1 MNPKDKSVFQ
11 DALKEYDN
19 KDYKKCKK
27 SCDKVLSKNPSNQEA
42 LALKGLAE
50 LGLGD
55 KVLAEKLIKESLSI
69 GLKMKNSRVWQFY
82 ALFHKEQKN
91 YAQAVKCYNFACKY
105 DPDNLTII
113 KDLSNLL
120 LFLGR
125 YEDFS
130 KYSMQCVTTK
140 SSLSVNWVQYSLAEF
155 FLGNY
160 ENSLHLIESVIKNF
174 EDTMKKQELHEVIL
188 FKSNI
193 LFKLNKFDESIETLE
208 KEIGKNCVD
217 RVTFYEKIIKCC
229 LKNKNVE
236 KGVEYCKL
244 ALKINPENVFT
255 YLNYFNLKV
264 SGVNLTKYEDLFTL
278 EENSEQRK
286 NIYEILTKEIE
297 PNLNK
302 VKITEKMKLGLT
314 SGDEFKILFSQYFLK
329 SIKNNLPS
337 FFNNIKFIY
346 QYSQQKSKIPVIQE
360 IITSNISEIESKH
373 SLTKDILDLN
383 KDNSM
388 INIEPVFIWVYYFAS
403 QHFDIVGE
411 SEKAIEYINKAIK
424 STPTVVEF
432 FMVKSKILKHNLLYE
447 EASMAMGKAKDL
459 DLSDRYLNAK
469 HAKSIV
475 RKGDVDGSADV
486 MMEFVKNPL
495 FEENMLRYQ
504 CLWFKVETGCAY
516 LKQGK
521 LLMAHRMFKG
531 ILDNFKEMNE
541 DQNDFYN
548 YSLRRYMLSDFYN
561 LIINMKKMYKNPIVI
576 SSLFNLDLIRSGL
589 QAKYKKNEKDLD
601 KFKKQLEEEFKEA
614 KEKGDVKLYTFT
626 SYEELIKSIDND
638 LNEFL
643 SIIQSLTKCP
653 KVHYLCVKEFLLRNK
668 PIKALKSYLILLK
681 NENNNNF
688 FSYKANCLFNQF
700 LKDNEG
706 KLNNEVSE
714 FIKKK
719 INEIDSKKFETFN
732 NEGNSLEK
740 IKYQLLN
747 CENMFDENNEKSIEK
762 LVEEIKK
769 EEIRHSTSKL
779 LNEVFTY
786 ISLYLG
792 HEQLEKIQNKLREKV
807 KMKFENYDEEIK
819 GNLTLYQSEEEALK
833 LFPDFRHKKS
843 EKEKEG
849 ETKES
854 EKSDK

>member
-1 MNPKDKSVFQ
+1 M
-11 DALKEYDN
+11 
-19 KDYKKCKK
+19 
-27 SCDKVLSKNPSNQEA
+27 
-42 LALKGLAE
+42 ALKGLAE

-55 KVLAEKLIKESLSI
+55 KVLAEKLIKESLSV
-69 GLKMKNSRVWQFY
+69 GLKMKNSKVWQFY

-130 KYSMQCVTTK
+130 KYSLQCVTTK
-140 SSLSVNWVQYSLAEF
+140 SSLSVNWVQYSLAEY

-160 ENSLHLIESVIKNF
+160 ENALNLIESVIKNF

-217 RVTFYEKIIKCC
+217 RITFYEKIIKCC

-264 SGVNLTKYEDLFTL
+264 PEVNLTKYEDLFTL

-286 NIYEILTKEIE
+286 KIYEILTKEIE

-302 VKITEKMKLGLT
+302 VKITEKLKLGLT
-314 SGDEFKILFSQYFLK
+314 SGDEFKVLFSQYFLK

-346 QYSQQKSKIPVIQE
+346 QYSQQKSKIPIIQE

-373 SLTKDILDLN
+373 SLSKDILDLN
-383 KDNSM
+383 KDNNSL
-388 INIEPVFIWVYYFAS
+388 NIEPVFIWVYYFAS
-403 QHFDIVGE
+403 QHYDIVGE

-447 EASMAMGKAKDL
+447 EASLAMGKAKDL

-475 RKGDVDGSADV
+475 RKGDVDASADV

-561 LIINMKKMYKNPIVI
+561 LIINMKKMYKNPIVV
-576 SSLFNLDLIRSGL
+576 SSLFNLDLIRTGL
-589 QAKYKKNEKDLD
+589 QAKFKKNEKDLD
-601 KFKKQLEEEFKEA
+601 KFKKELEDEFKEA
-614 KEKGDVKLYTFT
+614 KEKGDVKIYNFT

-653 KVHYLCVKEFLLRNK
+653 RVHYLCVKEFLLRNK

-681 NENNNNF
+681 SENSNNF

-706 KLNNEVSE
+706 KLNKEVSE

-719 INEIDSKKFETFN
+719 INEIDSKKSETFN

-747 CENMFDENNEKSIEK
+747 CENMFDESNEKSIEK
-762 LVEEIKK
+762 LIEETKK

-807 KMKFENYDEEIK
+807 KMKFDNYDEEIK

-849 ETKES
+849 ETKENEKS
-854 EKSDK
+854 EKEKEGETKENEKK

>member
-1 MNPKDKSVFQ
+1 M
-11 DALKEYDN
+11 
-19 KDYKKCKK
+19 
-27 SCDKVLSKNPSNQEA
+27 
-42 LALKGLAE
+42 ALKGLAE

-55 KVLAEKLIKESLSI
+55 KVLAEKLIKESLSV
-69 GLKMKNSRVWQFY
+69 GLKMKNSKVWQFY

-130 KYSMQCVTTK
+130 KYSLQCVTTK
-140 SSLSVNWVQYSLAEF
+140 SSLSVNWVQYSLAEY

-160 ENSLHLIESVIKNF
+160 ENALNLIESVIKNF

-217 RVTFYEKIIKCC
+217 RITFYEKIIKCC

-264 SGVNLTKYEDLFTL
+264 PEVNLTKYEDLFTL

-286 NIYEILTKEIE
+286 KIYEILTKEIE

-302 VKITEKMKLGLT
+302 VKITEKLKLGLT
-314 SGDEFKILFSQYFLK
+314 SGDEFKVLFSQYFLK

-346 QYSQQKSKIPVIQE
+346 QYSQQKSKIPIIQE

-373 SLTKDILDLN
+373 SLSKDILDLN
-383 KDNSM
+383 KDNNSL
-388 INIEPVFIWVYYFAS
+388 NIEPVFIWVYYFAS
-403 QHFDIVGE
+403 QHFDIIGE

-447 EASMAMGKAKDL
+447 EASLAMGKAKDL

-475 RKGDVDGSADV
+475 RKGDVDASADV

-561 LIINMKKMYKNPIVI
+561 LIINMKKMYKNPIVV
-576 SSLFNLDLIRSGL
+576 SSLFNLDLIRTGL
-589 QAKYKKNEKDLD
+589 QAKFKKNEKDLD
-601 KFKKQLEEEFKEA
+601 KFKKELEEEFKEA

-653 KVHYLCVKEFLLRNK
+653 RVHYLCVKEFLLRNK

-681 NENNNNF
+681 SENSNNF

-706 KLNNEVSE
+706 KLNKEVSE

-719 INEIDSKKFETFN
+719 INEIDSKKSETFN

-747 CENMFDENNEKSIEK
+747 CENMFDESNEKSIEK
-762 LVEEIKK
+762 LIEETKK

-807 KMKFENYDEEIK
+807 KMKFDNYDEEIK

-849 ETKES
+849 ETKENEKS
-854 EKSDK
+854 EKEKEGETKENEKK

>member
-1 MNPKDKSVFQ
+1 M
-11 DALKEYDN
+11 
-19 KDYKKCKK
+19 
-27 SCDKVLSKNPSNQEA
+27 
-42 LALKGLAE
+42 ALKGLAE

-55 KVLAEKLIKESLSI
+55 KVLAEKLIKESLSV
-69 GLKMKNSRVWQFY
+69 GLKMKNSKVWQFY

-130 KYSMQCVTTK
+130 KYSLQCVTTK
-140 SSLSVNWVQYSLAEF
+140 SSLSVNWVQYSLAEY

-160 ENSLHLIESVIKNF
+160 ENALNLIESVIKNF

-217 RVTFYEKIIKCC
+217 RITYYEKIIKCC

-264 SGVNLTKYEDLFTL
+264 PEVNLTKYEDLFTL

-286 NIYEILTKEIE
+286 KIYEILTKEIE

-302 VKITEKMKLGLT
+302 VKITEKLKLGLT
-314 SGDEFKILFSQYFLK
+314 SGDEFKVLFSQYFLK

-346 QYSQQKSKIPVIQE
+346 QYSQQKSKIPIIQE

-373 SLTKDILDLN
+373 SLSKDILDLN
-383 KDNSM
+383 KDNNSL
-388 INIEPVFIWVYYFAS
+388 NIEPVFIWVYYFAS
-403 QHFDIVGE
+403 QHYDIVGE

-447 EASMAMGKAKDL
+447 EASLAMGKAKDL

-475 RKGDVDGSADV
+475 RKGDVDASADV

-561 LIINMKKMYKNPIVI
+561 LIINMKKMYKNPIVV
-576 SSLFNLDLIRSGL
+576 SSLFNLDLIRTGL
-589 QAKYKKNEKDLD
+589 QAKFKKNEKDLD
-601 KFKKQLEEEFKEA
+601 KFKKELEDEFKEA
-614 KEKGDVKLYTFT
+614 KEKGDVKIYNFT

-653 KVHYLCVKEFLLRNK
+653 RVHYLCVKEFLLRNK

-681 NENNNNF
+681 NENSNNF

-706 KLNNEVSE
+706 KLNKEVSE

-719 INEIDSKKFETFN
+719 INEIDSKKSETFN

-747 CENMFDENNEKSIEK
+747 CENMFDESNEKSIEK
-762 LVEEIKK
+762 LIEETKK

-807 KMKFENYDEEIK
+807 KMKFDNYDEEIK

-849 ETKES
+849 ETKENEKS
-854 EKSDK
+854 EKEKEGETKENEKK

>member
-1 MNPKDKSVFQ
+1 M
-11 DALKEYDN
+11 
-19 KDYKKCKK
+19 
-27 SCDKVLSKNPSNQEA
+27 
-42 LALKGLAE
+42 ALKGLAE

-55 KVLAEKLIKESLSI
+55 KVLAEKLIKESLSV
-69 GLKMKNSRVWQFY
+69 GLKMKNSKVWQFY

-130 KYSMQCVTTK
+130 KYSLQCVTTK
-140 SSLSVNWVQYSLAEF
+140 SSLSVNWVQYSLAEY

-160 ENSLHLIESVIKNF
+160 ENALQLIESVIKNF

-217 RVTFYEKIIKCC
+217 RITYYEKIIKCC

-264 SGVNLTKYEDLFTL
+264 PEVNLTKYEDLFTL

-286 NIYEILTKEIE
+286 KIYEILTKEIE

-302 VKITEKMKLGLT
+302 VKITEKLKLGLT
-314 SGDEFKILFSQYFLK
+314 SGDEFKVLFSQYFLK

-346 QYSQQKSKIPVIQE
+346 QYSQQKSKIPIIQE

-373 SLTKDILDLN
+373 SLSKDILDLN
-383 KDNSM
+383 KDNNSL
-388 INIEPVFIWVYYFAS
+388 NIEPVFIWVYYFAS
-403 QHFDIVGE
+403 QHYDIVGE

-447 EASMAMGKAKDL
+447 EASLAMGKAKDL

-475 RKGDVDGSADV
+475 RKGDVDASADV

-561 LIINMKKMYKNPIVI
+561 LIINMKKMYKNPIVV
-576 SSLFNLDLIRSGL
+576 SSLFNLDLIRTGL
-589 QAKYKKNEKDLD
+589 QAKFKKNEKDLD
-601 KFKKQLEEEFKEA
+601 KFKKELEDEFKEA
-614 KEKGDVKLYTFT
+614 KEKGDVKIYNFT

-653 KVHYLCVKEFLLRNK
+653 RVHYLCVKEFLLRNK

-681 NENNNNF
+681 SENSNNF

-706 KLNNEVSE
+706 KLNKEVSE

-719 INEIDSKKFETFN
+719 INEIDSKKSETFN

-747 CENMFDENNEKSIEK
+747 CENMFDESNEKSIEK
-762 LVEEIKK
+762 LIEETKK

-807 KMKFENYDEEIK
+807 KMKFDNYDEEIK

-849 ETKES
+849 ETKEN
-854 EKSDK
+854 EKK

>member
-1 MNPKDKSVFQ
+1 M
-11 DALKEYDN
+11 
-19 KDYKKCKK
+19 
-27 SCDKVLSKNPSNQEA
+27 
-42 LALKGLAE
+42 ALKGLAE

-55 KVLAEKLIKESLSI
+55 KVLAEKLIKESLSV
-69 GLKMKNSRVWQFY
+69 GLKMKNSKVWQFY

-130 KYSMQCVTTK
+130 KYSLQCVTTK
-140 SSLSVNWVQYSLAEF
+140 SSLSVNWVQYSLAEY

-160 ENSLHLIESVIKNF
+160 ENALNLIESVIKNF

-217 RVTFYEKIIKCC
+217 RITFYEKIIKCC

-264 SGVNLTKYEDLFTL
+264 PEVNLTKYEDLFTL

-286 NIYEILTKEIE
+286 KIYEILTKEIE

-302 VKITEKMKLGLT
+302 VKITEKLKLGLT
-314 SGDEFKILFSQYFLK
+314 SGDEFKVLFSQYFFK

-346 QYSQQKSKIPVIQE
+346 QYSQQKSKIPIIQE

-373 SLTKDILDLN
+373 SLSKDILDLN
-383 KDNSM
+383 KDNNSL
-388 INIEPVFIWVYYFAS
+388 NIEPVFIWVYYFAS
-403 QHFDIVGE
+403 QHYDIIGE

-447 EASMAMGKAKDL
+447 EASLAMGKAKDL

-475 RKGDVDGSADV
+475 RKGDVDASADV

-561 LIINMKKMYKNPIVI
+561 LIINMKKMYKNPIVV
-576 SSLFNLDLIRSGL
+576 SSLFNLDLIRTGL
-589 QAKYKKNEKDLD
+589 QAKFKKNEKDLD
-601 KFKKQLEEEFKEA
+601 KFKKELEDEFKEA
-614 KEKGDVKLYTFT
+614 KEKGDVKIYNFT

-653 KVHYLCVKEFLLRNK
+653 RVHYLCVKEFLLRNK

-681 NENNNNF
+681 SENSNNF

-706 KLNNEVSE
+706 KLNKEVSE

-719 INEIDSKKFETFN
+719 INEIDSKKSETFN

-747 CENMFDENNEKSIEK
+747 CENMFDESNEKSIEK
-762 LVEEIKK
+762 LIEETKK

-807 KMKFENYDEEIK
+807 KMKFDNYDEEIK

-849 ETKES
+849 ETKENEKS
-854 EKSDK
+854 EKEKEGETKENEKK